1 MTQHC
6 HWALKPHSL
15 CFSSSSSSGEL
26 IPGLFSGFR
35 VDTSCMHASSITTLW
50 IMFTFWLSGSWGCG
64 TRCFVYTR
72 EDPEEMRMKQ
82 LPVCSVVFRSRNLV
96 WYRFSAWGLNATSL
110 CSCDY
115 WFLRLDDFRGE
126 DGRQSKQSAH
136 AVPLTNNRHGENGCC
151 FPKGARIILVKN
163 GNYGVTRCFTLNAE
177 TVPSSTARFSAD
189 VNRLVLRRRYRGA
202 PLARSSGSSVL
213 RSHSPGR

>member
-1 MTQHC
+1 MTQHG

-35 VDTSCMHASSITTLW
+35 VETSCMHASSITTLW

-96 WYRFSAWGLNATSL
+96 WYRFNAWGLNATSL

-115 WFLRLDDFRGE
+115 WFLRLDNFRGE
-126 DGRQSKQSAH
+126 DGRQ
-136 AVPLTNNRHGENGCC
+136 
-151 FPKGARIILVKN
+151 ILKVN
-163 GNYGVTRCFTLNAE
+163 SQHMPFHWRTTD
-177 TVPSSTARFSAD
+177 TARMDAVFQRAQE
-189 VNRLVLRRRYRGA
+189 
-202 PLARSSGSSVL
+202 
-213 RSHSPGR
+213 